1 MATHKPSGKRRPGEV
16 EHLLKW
22 CLPVDSLS
30 LFTPEGVPFVQGPIV
45 EIPGSVHACLL
56 LWFDC
61 SLVTC
66 LTLFWLVNLAP
77 GLPPVLGIPP
87 RASG

>member
-1 MATHKPSGKRRPGEV
+1 M
-16 EHLLKW
+16 
-22 CLPVDSLS
+22 
-30 LFTPEGVPFVQGPIV
+30 QGPIV